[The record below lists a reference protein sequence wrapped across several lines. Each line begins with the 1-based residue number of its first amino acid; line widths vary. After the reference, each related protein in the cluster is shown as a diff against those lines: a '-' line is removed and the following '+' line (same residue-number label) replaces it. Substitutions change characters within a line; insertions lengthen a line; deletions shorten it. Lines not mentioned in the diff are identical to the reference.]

1 MEVLLLG
8 IYSVFVWLIFFKF
21 KWLPWNIVSQ
31 VIVVT
36 IPIIALTVLILF
48 LNIYAPSSHDVRTI
62 NYVVQVVPRV
72 TGRVIEVPVEPNR
85 PVKKGDVLFRVDPV
99 PFELEVAAARS
110 NITALKAKLL
120 TAGANERGIGEQ
132 LKSATGKK
140 AALQA
145 RLDLANKRLAQ
156 FTELARAGA
165 GSRFDREQAQTEVD
179 DLTKQMAAADAAEAE
194 AMAKFTAKTPEG
206 VQDEVAKV
214 RAEIAQAESQLGD
227 AEWKLRETTV
237 FAPANGTIVNLQL
250 RVGSTAS
257 QFAGLPVMSFVE
269 DEQWIIATFAQNEVR
284 DVEPGNEA
292 EIAVRTHPGRVIKCK
307 VDSVIWATAQ
317 GQLPMGGSLPGG
329 ASTYGIPEGRL
340 AVRLELDGK
349 DKGLFLAAG
358 ARGQA
363 AIYTEHGKMIHI
375 LRKVIIRVG
384 SKLDWLILK
393 LH

>member
-8 IYSVFVWLIFFKF
+8 IYSFFVWLIFFKF

-31 VIVVT
+31 VIVIT
-36 IPIIALTVLILF
+36 LPIIGITILILF

-85 PVKKGDVLFRVDPV
+85 PVKKGDVLFKVDPI
-99 PFELEVAAARS
+99 PFELEVKSARS
-110 NITALKAKLL
+110 NLTALKAKLL
-120 TAGANERGIGEQ
+120 TAGANERGLAQQ
-132 LKSATGKK
+132 LKSATDKK
-140 AALQA
+140 SSLEV
-145 RLDLANKRLAQ
+145 RLDLAKKRLVQ
-156 FTELARAGA
+156 HTELARTGA

-179 DLTKQMAAADAAEAE
+179 DLSKQVAAAAAAESE
-194 AMAKFTAKTPEG
+194 AMARFAAKTPEG
-206 VQDEVAKV
+206 VQDEVAQV
-214 RAEIAQAESQLGD
+214 RAQIAQAEAQVAD
-227 AEWKLRETTV
+227 AEWKLKEATV
-237 FAPANGTIVNLQL
+237 YAPANGTVVNLQL

-284 DVEPGNEA
+284 EVAPGNEA
-292 EIAVRTHPGRVIKCK
+292 EIAVRSYPGRVIKCR

-317 GQLPMGGSLPGG
+317 GQLPMGGQLPG

-340 AVRLELDGK
+340 AVKLELAGK
-349 DKGLFLAAG
+349 DKGLFLPAG

-363 AIYTEHGKMIHI
+363 AIFTEHGKMIHI
-375 LRKVIIRVG
+375 IRKVIIRVG

>member
-8 IYSVFVWLIFFKF
+8 IYSFFVWLIFFKF

-36 IPIIALTVLILF
+36 IPIIGITVLILF

-99 PFELEVAAARS
+99 PFELEVQAAKS

-120 TAGANERGIGEQ
+120 TAGANERGIVQQ
-132 LKSATGKK
+132 LKSATDKK
-140 AALQA
+140 DSLQV
-145 RLDLANKRLAQ
+145 RLDLAKKRLVQ
-156 FTELARAGA
+156 HTELARAGA

-179 DLTKQMAAADAAEAE
+179 DLTAQVGAAVAAEAE
-194 AMAKFTAKTPEG
+194 AMARFTAKTPQGE
-206 VQDEVAKV
+206 QDEVAQV
-214 RAEIAQAESQLGD
+214 RAQIAQAEAQLGD
-227 AEWKLRETTV
+227 AEWKLKEATV
-237 FAPANGTIVNLQL
+237 FAPADGTVVNLQL

-269 DEQWIIATFAQNEVR
+269 DQQWIIATFAQNELREVAN
-284 DVEPGNEA
+284 GNEA
-292 EIAVRTHPGRVIKCK
+292 EIAVRTLPGRVLKCR
-307 VDSVIWATAQ
+307 VDSVIWATGQ
-317 GQLPMGGSLPGG
+317 GQLPLGGQLPG

-340 AVRLELDGK
+340 AVKLGLDGK
-349 DKGLFLAAG
+349 DKDVFLPAG

-375 LRKVIIRVG
+375 IRKVIIRVG
-384 SKLDWLILK
+384 AKLDWLILK